1 MARLAMTSL
10 AFMFVWVPLPVCQ
23 TTSGKCSSSRPSITS
38 SAAWTMASALSAGQ
52 QAELAVDE
60 GGRLLDQPERPDHLA
75 GEALAPDLEVVEGSL
90 GLRSPVAIRGHLDG
104 AHAVGFLPRLHLPSP
119 PRR

>member
-38 SAAWTMASALSAGQ
+38 SAAWTMASAFSGASRPSS
-52 QAELAVDE
+52 
-60 GGRLLDQPERPDHLA
+60 RLTRAAAFLISPRA
-75 GEALAPDLEVVEGSL
+75 RIISRGK
-90 GLRSPVAIRGHLDG
+90 RSPPILK
-104 AHAVGFLPRLHLPSP
+104 
-119 PRR
+119 